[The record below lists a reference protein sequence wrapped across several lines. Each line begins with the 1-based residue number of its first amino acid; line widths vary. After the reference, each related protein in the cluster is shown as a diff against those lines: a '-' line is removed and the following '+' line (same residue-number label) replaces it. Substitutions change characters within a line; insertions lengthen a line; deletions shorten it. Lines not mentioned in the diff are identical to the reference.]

1 MRGGKADAG
10 LILAVKIDA
19 GEFKFSPGVARAPF
33 NTGEQ
38 LATAAFPLFKIAFGK
53 AVAAKQ
59 PPAVGYR
66 RAVDRRLKTEVVG
79 TAHRVVGMQPFADAQ
94 AQLGEMMDFAGFGQ
108 ALGIQ
113 IPWRAGDN
121 VVGQQ
126 IHLPPLLQ
134 IESDPGLLALQLQA
148 GGLQGFRRFQ
158 LAFGSPRQPSVLQHG
173 GIVDL
178 QPLVAG
184 GRRRQALH
192 AGFGLR
198 QGVGGGKIVHVKRL
212 RGEPVVVRLGR
223 RRAVEMTDVGR
234 IPGEAGDIP
243 LRCRILT
250 CVQQGVEK
258 LMFFILLARQPR
270 GMLMNERQ
278 RRLNLLKGDIRGDDP
293 ADGPVGNHLLL
304 REQALVF
311 ADDLRVVCVGVQ
323 RAQTVNARPGDV
335 RGGLRVGTP
344 GGDHRV
350 VLRQRRAGQRVTRI
364 FFTGRRIGKAH
375 QLGGGVQLQ
384 VALFRGRQFDAI
396 REAEGG

>member
-1 MRGGKADAG
+1 
-10 LILAVKIDA
+10 
-19 GEFKFSPGVARAPF
+19 
-33 NTGEQ
+33 
-38 LATAAFPLFKIAFGK
+38 
-53 AVAAKQ
+53 
-59 PPAVGYR
+59 
-66 RAVDRRLKTEVVG
+66 
-79 TAHRVVGMQPFADAQ
+79 
-94 AQLGEMMDFAGFGQ
+94 
-108 ALGIQ
+108 
-113 IPWRAGDN
+113 
-121 VVGQQ
+121 
-126 IHLPPLLQ
+126 
-134 IESDPGLLALQLQA
+134 
-148 GGLQGFRRFQ
+148 
-158 LAFGSPRQPSVLQHG
+158 
-173 GIVDL
+173 
-178 QPLVAG
+178 
-184 GRRRQALH
+184 
-192 AGFGLR
+192 
-198 QGVGGGKIVHVKRL
+198 
-212 RGEPVVVRLGR
+212 
-223 RRAVEMTDVGR
+223 MTDIGC

-243 LRCRILT
+243 LRRRVLSG
-250 CVQQGVEK
+250 VQQGVEK

-278 RRLNLLKGDIRGDDP
+278 RRLNLLEGDIRGDDP

-335 RGGLRVGTP
+335 RGGLRIGTP